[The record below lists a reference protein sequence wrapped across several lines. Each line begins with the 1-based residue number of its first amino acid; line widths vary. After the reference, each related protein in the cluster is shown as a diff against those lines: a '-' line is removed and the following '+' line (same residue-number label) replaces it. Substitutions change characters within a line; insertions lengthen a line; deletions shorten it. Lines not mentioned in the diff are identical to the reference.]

1 MAKVG
6 ARSGARAGARAG
18 PRTKAGAGEDRAA
31 QLERRRQRQ
40 AEYQRR
46 YRESQKALKKPSR
59 DDVAAAA
66 LHFMIVDALKTAKGR
81 RLLDQMQDKIVE
93 VLVKQGFSRA
103 ASRARLDELVE
114 RYEAGWQPQRKAHLK
129 R

>member
-1 MAKVG
+1 MAKAG
-6 ARSGARAGARAG
+6 ARSGA
-18 PRTKAGAGEDRAA
+18 KAGTRAKPKTGGGEDRDGR
-31 QLERRRQRQ
+31 LERRRQRQ

-81 RLLDQMQDKIVE
+81 LLLDKMQDKIVE
-93 VLVKQGFSRA
+93 VLVKQGFGRA

-114 RYEAGWQPQRKAHLK
+114 RYEAGWQPQKKAHLK

>member
-1 MAKVG
+1 MAKAGVRDGARVG
-6 ARSGARAGARAG
+6 A
-18 PRTKAGAGEDRAA
+18 KAGAKTKADGGEDRAA

-40 AEYQRR
+40 VEYQRR

-59 DDVAAAA
+59 DDVAIAAF
-66 LHFMIVDALKTAKGR
+66 HFMVVDALKTARGR

-93 VLVKQGFSRA
+93 VLVKQGFGRT
-103 ASRARLDELVE
+103 ASRTRLDELVE
-114 RYEAGWQPQRKAHLK
+114 RYEAGWQPQKKAHLK